1 MLADARLVFFGTPEF
16 AVPTLAALVEA
27 GSPPL
32 LVVSRPAKPVG
43 RGHELRDPPVARWA
57 RAHGLAVAQPVKAR
71 DDDFLNELDRLRPEF
86 AVVVAYGQIFGRRLL
101 NIPERGCINLHASL
115 LPRHRGAAPIQ
126 AALAAGDETT
136 GVTSMLMAE
145 GLDTGPILLQREVAI
160 GGDETAGELAAR
172 LAFAGAELM
181 VETLAA
187 FAYGEIVPR
196 AQDESL
202 ATYAPRIAKEVA
214 RVDWMLPA
222 PVLRNLYRAHTPWP
236 GMEARWRNEP
246 VKLLRVGVGHAG
258 DSGHADLPGTVLAV
272 DRQRVTVACGGGTAL
287 DIFDLQRSGR
297 RPLSAADFAN
307 GERLLVGAR
316 FT

>member
-1 MLADARLVFFGTPEF
+1 MLADARLIFFGTPEF

-43 RGHELRDPPVARWA
+43 RKHDLRDPPVALWA
-57 RAHGLAVAQPVKAR
+57 RAHGLEVAQPVKAR
-71 DDDFLNELDRLRPEF
+71 DEDFLTEVARLRPDF

-101 NIPERGCINLHASL
+101 NIPERGSVNLHASL
-115 LPRHRGAAPIQ
+115 LPRHRGAAPVQ
-126 AALAAGDETT
+126 AALAAGDEVT
-136 GVTSMLMAE
+136 GVTSMLMSE

-160 GGDETAGELAAR
+160 GADETAGELAGR
-172 LAFAGAELM
+172 LALAGAELI
-181 VETLAA
+181 VETLSGLA
-187 FAYGEIVPR
+187 FGEIVPR
-196 AQDESL
+196 AQDEAL
-202 ATYAPRIAKEVA
+202 ATYAPRIAKEAA

-222 PVLRNLYRAHTPWP
+222 PLLRNLYRAHTPWP

-246 VKLLRVGVGHAG
+246 VKLLRLAVGRA
-258 DSGHADLPGTVLAV
+258 GHADLPGTVLFV
-272 DRQRVTVACGGGTAL
+272 DRERVTVACGGETAIDL
-287 DIFDLQRSGR
+287 FELQRSGR
-297 RPLSAADFAN
+297 RALSAADFAN